1 MCSESS
7 RFDLGVVLFGVRDF
21 DIYYVLGASAATH
34 PWFTNRGLVLM
45 LRHKGLEGKTLKRP
59 ATRMEERQAFL
70 CAPQRSVW
78 SIGLL
83 FLCGMVTLVSC
94 TRGTDAQPT
103 AVTPPQV
110 ETRTAPPAP
119 PEAATAD
126 TAALPH
132 IDAKRAFQYTREVTA
147 FGPRYMGSENH
158 KKLERYILDHLKD
171 DHLKGDQVEDDAF
184 TADTVEGKFPVR
196 NIIDK
201 FPGTKDG
208 IIVIMGHYDTNYPLR
223 NIGYVGAN
231 DGGSSTAILLEFANQ
246 LRGGLRDGGPNKKRD
261 GYSVW
266 LVWTDGEEAVK
277 TWSDTDS
284 VYGSRHLAEK
294 WEKDGTLKKI
304 KALVVMDMIGDA
316 DLDIQ
321 RNTEGAPW
329 LLDLIY
335 SAAKRLGYQS
345 HFYASE
351 LAIEDDHIPF
361 FNRGVPT
368 ADVIDLDYGYNN
380 VFHHTA
386 QDTMDKLSPKSLEI
400 AGDTIMET
408 IHLLDQR

>member
-1 MCSESS
+1 MLSHRGTQRFRIFLVLLAMVSTAACSK
-7 RFDLGVVLFGVRDF
+7 
-21 DIYYVLGASAATH
+21 GADTNATSAAAN
-34 PWFTNRGLVLM
+34 P
-45 LRHKGLEGKTLKRP
+45 EP
-59 ATRMEERQAFL
+59 ATATPVPSAAAAVDN
-70 CAPQRSVW
+70 AP
-78 SIGLL
+78 
-83 FLCGMVTLVSC
+83 
-94 TRGTDAQPT
+94 
-103 AVTPPQV
+103 
-110 ETRTAPPAP
+110 
-119 PEAATAD
+119 
-126 TAALPH
+126 LPH
-132 IDAKRAFQYTREVTA
+132 IDAKRAFEYTREVAA
-147 FGPRYMGSENH
+147 FGPRYMGNENH
-158 KKLERYILDHLKD
+158 KKLERYII

-196 NIIDK
+196 NIIAK

-231 DGGSSTAILLEFANQ
+231 DGGSSTAILLEYANQ
-246 LRGGLRDGGPNKKRD
+246 LRVGRDQKPDKKRD
-261 GYSVW
+261 GCSVW

-304 KALVVMDMIGDA
+304 KALMVMDMIGDA

-321 RNTEGAPW
+321 RNTKGAPW

-335 SAAKRLGYQS
+335 AAAEREGYQS
-345 HFYASE
+345 HFYAMQGE
-351 LAIEDDHIPF
+351 IEDDHIPF
-361 FNRGVPT
+361 FDRGVPC

-386 QDTMDKLSPKSLEI
+386 QDTMDKLSPKSLQI
-400 AGDTIMET
+400 VGDTIMET